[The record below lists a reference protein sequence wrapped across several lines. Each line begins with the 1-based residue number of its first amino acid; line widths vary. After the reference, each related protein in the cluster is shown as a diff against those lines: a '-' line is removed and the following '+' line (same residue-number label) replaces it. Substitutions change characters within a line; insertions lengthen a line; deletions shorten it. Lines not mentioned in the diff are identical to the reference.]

1 VRRCSATLAVALAVL
16 PPGRVRAQQVDV
28 TLDAGVTSAAYD
40 QYSRSA
46 AFVIAPAVTAA
57 GRRAGVEARSAVSL
71 FEGGSRSV
79 QLGASG
85 RYGSAPRGPL
95 SVELRADAGVT
106 AYNRTTPIGYG
117 RADLLAR
124 YRPDGVL
131 QVAAG
136 PTVGVVSNAPG
147 ARPLLG
153 FTAGVWG
160 GDGAASYG
168 CRVSPAHVGPL
179 AYADTELWGGYRRG
193 AVELDGTAGIRAG
206 DLGLGARAWVN
217 AGAALW
223 VARRVAMVVGAGA
236 YPADILQGV
245 PGGRYATLAVR
256 VSARGA
262 RSRAAGVA
270 EASAALARAVA
281 RPRAGEGVPTESRGA
296 ARGFTVEP
304 ARGGHR
310 LALRAPGAERVEVM
324 GDFTRWEPVA
334 LTRDA
339 RGRWQV
345 VLPIPSGARRFNV
358 RVDGGP
364 WTVPAGV
371 AVVEDDFGGSV
382 GVLSIE

>member
-46 AFVIAPAVTAA
+46 AFVVAPAVTAA
-57 GRRAGVEARSAVSL
+57 GRRAAVEARSAVSL

-193 AVELDGTAGIRAG
+193 AVEVDGTAGIRAG

-223 VARRVAMVVGAGA
+223 VARRVAMVVGAGR
-236 YPADILQGV
+236 V
-245 PGGRYATLAVR
+245 PRRHPPGSAGRALR
-256 VSARGA
+256 HPRGA
-262 RSRAAGVA
+262 PPLRAARA
-270 EASAALARAVA
+270 RAAAAADATAALARAVA
-281 RPRAGEGVPTESRGA
+281 RRGAGERVEGERGEPRA
-296 ARGFTVEP
+296 FTTEP
-304 ARGGHR
+304 ARGGRR
-310 LALRAPGAERVEVM
+310 LRLRAPGADRVEVM
-324 GDFTRWEPVA
+324 GDFTRWEPVPLA
-334 LTRDA
+334 RDA
-339 RGRWQV
+339 RAAGRWCSRSRAGRTASTCGWTAARGRC
-345 VLPIPSGARRFNV
+345 PPAWPPWRTTSAARSGY
-358 RVDGGP
+358 
-364 WTVPAGV
+364 
-371 AVVEDDFGGSV
+371 
-382 GVLSIE
+382 

>member
-1 VRRCSATLAVALAVL
+1 MR
-16 PPGRVRAQQVDV
+16 
-28 TLDAGVTSAAYD
+28 GVTSAAYD

-46 AFVIAPAVTAA
+46 AFVVAPAVTAA
-57 GRRAGVEARSAVSL
+57 GRRAAVEARSAVSL

-193 AVELDGTAGIRAG
+193 AVEVDGTAGIRAG

-262 RSRAAGVA
+262 R
-270 EASAALARAVA
+270 VA
-281 RPRAGEGVPTESRGA
+281 RRGGRRGVRGPRPRGGPSA
-296 ARGFTVEP
+296 CGRGRPHRV
-304 ARGGHR
+304 ARGGSRLHR
-310 LALRAPGAERVEVM
+310 RARARRPPARAARARRRAGG
-324 GDFTRWEPVA
+324 GD
-334 LTRDA
+334 
-339 RGRWQV
+339 GRLHAV
-345 VLPIPSGARRFNV
+345 GARRAHP
-358 RVDGGP
+358 RRARPLAGGAPDPERRAPLQRAGGRRAVDRAGR
-364 WTVPAGV
+364 GV